1 VVRQLIVFMTCAAI
15 GVTACSK
22 TPTAPTNNAPPAQP
36 ACIFSVSTTTFN
48 LSGAGAS
55 ATLAVN
61 TGSTCAWTVTSNSAF
76 VTVTSPTS
84 QTGPGSVSFSVSE
97 NPGDTRI
104 GTLVVAGQN
113 VVVNQAPN
121 DQVYGNWGGTI
132 TKGSGCPANLPS
144 SLEWSGIIRRSGAAA
159 NEFVITILS
168 VGVINQVLP
177 LTINGSSLQFFVQI
191 DTLYTFNGTLA
202 ADRRSLTG
210 TFSGG
215 GCSGTWAG
223 ARR

>member
-1 VVRQLIVFMTCAAI
+1 VRNLILSVASIVLAAS
-15 GVTACSK
+15 ACSK
-22 TPTAPTNNAPPAQP
+22 TPTAPSNPAPPAPP
-36 ACIFSVSTTTFN
+36 ACVFSVSTTTFN
-48 LSGAGAS
+48 LSGAGAT

-76 VTVTSPTS
+76 VTVTSPAS

-132 TKGSGCPANLPS
+132 TKGSGCPASLPN
-144 SLEWSGIIRRSGAAA
+144 SLEWTGLIRRSGAAS
-159 NEFVITILS
+159 NEFVISILS

-191 DTLYTFNGTLA
+191 DTLYTFNATLA

-223 ARR
+223 TRR

>member
-1 VVRQLIVFMTCAAI
+1 
-15 GVTACSK
+15 
-22 TPTAPTNNAPPAQP
+22 
-36 ACIFSVSTTTFN
+36 
-48 LSGAGAS
+48 
-55 ATLAVN
+55 
-61 TGSTCAWTVTSNSAF
+61 
-76 VTVTSPTS
+76 
-84 QTGPGSVSFSVSE
+84 
-97 NPGDTRI
+97 
-104 GTLVVAGQN
+104 
-113 VVVNQAPN
+113 VNQAPN

-132 TKGSGCPANLPS
+132 TKGSGCPASLPN
-144 SLEWSGIIRRSGAAA
+144 SLEWSGIIRRSGAAS

-223 ARR
+223 TRR